1 MGRNHQRYDKSGHQI
16 CYLPISFLS
25 YSNQFL
31 WSEMPSVLDSNCWS
45 PSLALPGFIK
55 SIWWLLQLRH
65 ASPFSA
71 GLPLPTSS
79 LTMTVS
85 VSCHQQKIHPI
96 ILSPILFPEDW
107 RPNDDNFP
115 LISYVWNLAFCLNTI
130 IKWHF
135 YKLRP
140 IYTG

>member
-31 WSEMPSVLDSNCWS
+31 WSEMPSVRDPNCPS

-55 SIWWLLQLRH
+55 SIWWFLQLHH

-79 LTMTVS
+79 LTMPVS
-85 VSCHQQKIHPI
+85 VSCHQQKIYPI
-96 ILSPILFPEDW
+96 ILCATHPCLPSCSLKTDAQTMIIFHLFLM
-107 RPNDDNFP
+107 FG
-115 LISYVWNLAFCLNTI
+115 T
-130 IKWHF
+130 
-135 YKLRP
+135 
-140 IYTG
+140 